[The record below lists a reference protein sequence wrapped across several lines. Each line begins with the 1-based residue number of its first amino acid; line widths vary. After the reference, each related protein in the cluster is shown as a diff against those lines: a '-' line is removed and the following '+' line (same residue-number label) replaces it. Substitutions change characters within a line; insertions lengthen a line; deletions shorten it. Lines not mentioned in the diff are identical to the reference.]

1 MAFLDEEIGERNDIG
16 GAHARMK
23 RNQALPDDERC
34 GKLISGGELAND
46 VEISGAI
53 GRNNV
58 AENGFNVGIDTP
70 AARKG
75 LGAAVRDGVNVS
87 ANFPKSFRHFALAPQ
102 KSPLAPGAS

>member
-75 LGAAVRDGVNVS
+75 VGAALRVGVNGAADS
-87 ANFPKSFRHFALAPQ
+87 GYALRAWT
-102 KSPLAPGAS
+102 